1 MKKVYY
7 DNSATTPVDTRV
19 LEAMLPYLK
28 DDFGNPGSIHSY
40 GQKALSAV
48 DEARDKLAK
57 FFNCSSQEIIFTGC
71 ATESNNLAILGTVN
85 YFLSLSRTLRDQS
98 KKIHVITSAIE
109 HPSVLEVFKALKKKG
124 QVEVDFAPVDKN
136 GIVKIEVLKK
146 LIKDNTALISIMY
159 ANNEVGSI
167 QPIEEIGKIIKEE
180 KNKRGEKGLA
190 IRFHVDAVQA
200 VNTLNCDVE
209 KLDVDFLS
217 FSGHKIYAPKGVGA
231 LYIRRGIKIE
241 PLMYG
246 GHYEYNLRPGTL
258 NVAYIVAL
266 GKAIELVD
274 AGKKE
279 EIEKLRKIKNKLIAE
294 INKIENVRFN
304 ADSEKQLASL
314 INVSFEKAEGESIL
328 MMLDMEGIAISTG
341 SACSSGSLEPSHVL
355 TAMGIRPEWSHGSV
369 RISLGRFNS
378 GDEVDYFVEK
388 LKIIISKLRAM
399 AP

>member
-1 MKKVYY
+1 MIMKKIYF
-7 DNSATTPVDTRV
+7 DNSATTPVDPRV

-28 DDFGNPGSIHSY
+28 DEFGNPGSIHSF

-57 FFNCSSQEIIFTGC
+57 FFNCSAQEIIFTGC

-85 YFLSLSRTLRDQS
+85 YFSNQN

-124 QVEVDFAPVDKN
+124 QVEVDFVPVDKN
-136 GIVKIEVLKK
+136 GIVKIEALKE
-146 LIKDNTALISIMY
+146 LIKDNTVLISIMY

-167 QPIEEIGKIIKEE
+167 QPIEEIGKIVKTVRD
-180 KNKRGEKGLA
+180 KRGEKGLP

-200 VNTLNCDVE
+200 INCLPCNVDE
-209 KLDVDFLS
+209 RGVDFLS

-241 PLMYG
+241 PIMYG

-258 NVAYIVAL
+258 NVPYIVAL

-294 INKIENVRFN
+294 ISKIENVRFN
-304 ADSEKQLASL
+304 ADPEKQLPSL
-314 INVSFEKAEGESIL
+314 INVSFQKAEGESIL

-355 TAMGIRPEWSHGSV
+355 TAMGVKPEWSHGSI

-378 GDEVDYFVEK
+378 EDEVDYFVEK
-388 LKIIISKLRAM
+388 LKIAISKLRAM